1 MPAAA
6 QVLLIT
12 SLMLPDEYCATVFHL
27 SSSIRDSTYSLWMLC
42 FILTELVSAVTLRY
56 VCVSQDACACDNASY
71 ITTLPIISL
80 QQQLMS
86 LSGIYSQESVQSARL
101 SEP

>member
-1 MPAAA
+1 M
-6 QVLLIT
+6 
-12 SLMLPDEYCATVFHL
+12 TVFHL
-27 SSSIRDSTYSLWMLC
+27 SSSIRDSTYSFVLC

-56 VCVSQDACACDNASY
+56 VCVSQDACAPDNTWCTCDNTSY

-101 SEP
+101 HEP